1 MVRRGRMS
9 TVSSFDRGSMTLV
22 TPGPAAMT
30 ISLGVESTP
39 GVQVGYRLVTG
50 TNGEQSMRELA
61 DVTMMSSNGK
71 RGGDE
76 AVQGFN
82 GA

>member
-9 TVSSFDRGSMTLV
+9 TVSSFDRGSVTLV

-39 GVQVGYRLVTG
+39 GVQVGYRHQWGAVDEGAGRRYNDELKWETG
-50 TNGEQSMRELA
+50 WRRSCAGI
-61 DVTMMSSNGK
+61 
-71 RGGDE
+71 
-76 AVQGFN
+76 
-82 GA
+82 